1 MEEILRSTET
11 HAAGDEFAGAVW
23 GLRYE
28 LLWVGL
34 GGVAVSLVIVS
45 ALFAT
50 GHGTLICAALAAL
63 PAVLSVGFAV
73 FRQTHPPGFDTDLLD
88 LWLHGPGF
96 GPEPPP
102 QDLL

>member
-1 MEEILRSTET
+1 MEALRCTET
-11 HAAGDEFAGAVW
+11 HAGGDESAGTVG

-34 GGVAVSLVIVS
+34 GGIAASLVACA

-50 GHGTLICAALAAL
+50 GHATLLSVALAAG
-63 PAVLSVGFAV
+63 PAVLLVGFAI
-73 FRQTHPPGFDTDLLD
+73 FRQTHPPGYDTDLLD

-96 GPEPPP
+96 GPMPPAEE
-102 QDLL
+102 LR